1 MSLSIGVIIPVYNQ
15 SEALIHALESLA
27 TQRVLPQEVIIVDD
41 GSRVPIHIDDHISKK
56 LNISLIR
63 QNNAGAP
70 AARNT
75 GFEASTSD
83 AIIFWDADV
92 VAEPQ
97 LLEQMKQVL
106 EERKDIDFVYAN
118 YRFPIF
124 SVRSWVYTK
133 HIRTRA
139 FDERALQQNNYI
151 HSTSLIR
158 RHAVVSWDTAL
169 KRFQD
174 WDFWFTVSE
183 RGSRGYWIDET
194 LFTVSEQGSMSTWLP
209 ACAYRAPW
217 KFLPFVRSRVAAYE
231 KAKRVVEEKHGL
243 FPDRE

>member
-1 MSLSIGVIIPVYNQ
+1 MTVSVLIPVYNQ
-15 SEALIHALESLA
+15 AEALKKSLA
-27 TQRVLPQEVIIVDD
+27 SLAKQTVLPDEVIIVDD
-41 GSRVPIHIDDHISKK
+41 GSDVPICIDEGLLAQLS
-56 LNISLIR
+56 ISLIR
-63 QNNAGAP
+63 QKNAGAP

-75 GFEASTSD
+75 GFEASSSD
-83 AIIFWDADV
+83 TVIFWDADV

-97 LLEQMKQVL
+97 LLEKMKQVL

-139 FDERALQQNNYI
+139 FDERILQKNNYI

-169 KRFQD
+169 RRFQD
-174 WDFWFTVSE
+174 WDFWLTVSE

-231 KAKRVVEEKHGL
+231 KAKRGVEVKHGL
-243 FPDRE
+243 FPERE